1 MKKLKLKAFA
11 KVNLSLDITGVTD
24 SGMHVLDSVM
34 MSVDKF
40 DTLYVSERA
49 DDKITVEFVNAD
61 VPCDNNTAIKAA
73 RAVHDV
79 IGGCGWN
86 ITVEKGIPVGAG
98 LGGSSA
104 DGAAVLRALDVMYKL
119 PARGVDMRAV
129 ALGVGSDMPFMLTGG
144 LARVRGTGDDLF
156 FMENKL
162 GLFMVGIMCGEVS
175 TASAYAEFDRIYKEK
190 KLCPSDTEALC
201 RELLDGSTKALEY
214 LGNALYA
221 PAASLLPSVKENTDL
236 LKRLGAAAN
245 MTGSGGM
252 TVGYFSDMAK
262 FVECVRALDKKGIK
276 HCVFAPART
285 GVLHEW
291 IER

>member
-49 DDKITVEFVNAD
+49 DDEITVEFVNAD
-61 VPCDNNTAIKAA
+61 VPCDNNTALKAA

-129 ALGVGSDMPFMLTGG
+129 ALGVGSDVPFMLTGG

-175 TASAYAEFDRIYKEK
+175 TARAYAEFDRIYKEK

-201 RELLDGSTKALEY
+201 RELLDGSTKALEH

-262 FVECVRALDKKGIK
+262 FVACVRALDKKGIK